1 MAIEIRDQYDKIYR
15 YCYHKVK
22 NAVLAEDLTQE
33 TFLRFFSQTS
43 YSEIGKQLPY
53 LYTIARNLCTDHFR
67 LRTFDREKEL
77 PEDALEDVAQHRMIE
92 QTELTLV
99 IRQSLHVLPEDEQ
112 ELLLLRYVNE
122 LTVSELSEI
131 TGLSRFAVYRK
142 TKTALEHLKTRLRKE
157 DFS

>member
-33 TFLRFFSQTS
+33 TF
-43 YSEIGKQLPY
+43 LPY

-99 IRQSLHVLPEDEQ
+99 IRQALHVLPEDEQ